1 MRGWEYRE
9 EGLGGVSGCTRGP
22 SGSARDGRGPGAGIL
37 MASSLLRKP
46 GCVQSACV
54 TLGERGWGAQEDGS
68 ASESPSLE
76 SKASGASRFHRK
88 LLETHLHFLE
98 T

>member
-1 MRGWEYRE
+1 MRGWEYRK
-9 EGLGGVSGCTRGP
+9 EGLGGVSGCTQGP
-22 SGSARDGRGPGAGIL
+22 RGSARDDRGPSAGIL

-46 GCVQSACV
+46 GHVQSACV
-54 TLGERGWGAQEDGS
+54 TLGERGRGSQEDGS

-76 SKASGASRFHRK
+76 SKASGASRFHRE